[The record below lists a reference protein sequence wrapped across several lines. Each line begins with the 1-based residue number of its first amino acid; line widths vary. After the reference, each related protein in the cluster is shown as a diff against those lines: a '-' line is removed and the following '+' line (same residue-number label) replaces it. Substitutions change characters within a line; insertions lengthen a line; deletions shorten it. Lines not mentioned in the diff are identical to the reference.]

1 MGIFD
6 RVRSW
11 VSPKAQIDSAQIRRG
26 DGVWETLTGGTSH
39 PSEMQILRV
48 TAASACVKLIAGAI
62 AALPMHVYRRSSDG
76 DLTRDVNSELWWIL
90 NEQFSPRWSASA
102 GWSFMVGSLLLHGDG
117 FAEILRGAGGRVVG
131 LVPIHPN
138 RVRVIATPDGA
149 RLIYEVQPDPTISSP
164 APGYA
169 TMRVLDQDDI
179 LHVPGF
185 GFNGLRGLSAL
196 RYSLANSGT
205 LAINAQD
212 FSQKFLE
219 NMARPDFALQTDQA
233 LTDQQYNRMRSS
245 LDEHRGP
252 MNAGRPMVLDGG
264 LKIQTLTMPLE
275 EMQLLETRKFQ
286 VEEIARAFGV
296 QPFMIGHT
304 EKTSSWGTGV
314 EAMGAGFV
322 RYTLRDHLN
331 TFQNEINRKFFRT
344 PQYAAEFDTTEL
356 ERADTLAMFNAVRVA
371 LGRAGEPAFMTME
384 EARQMLRL
392 PRTMTGA
399 APDQSS
405 GDSDADGASG
415 GTTAMSLDDYGVAVR
430 AGVLTPQVE
439 DETAFRAA
447 FNLPSLSKSAAD
459 LWAAQGNVRQPITL
473 QSGKET
479 EQQASDAGEQVD
491 EGATD
496 EPAN

>member
-1 MGIFD
+1 MKILD
-6 RVRSW
+6 RVRFW

-26 DGVWETLTGGTSH
+26 DGVWETLSGNGSH
-39 PSEMQILRV
+39 PTEMQMLRV
-48 TAASACVKLIAGAI
+48 TAASACVKLVAGAI
-62 AALPMHVYRRSSDG
+62 ASLPMHIYRRAADG
-76 DLTRDVNSELWWIL
+76 DLTRDVNSDLWWIL
-90 NEQFSPRWSASA
+90 NEQFCPRWSASA

-117 FAEILRGAGGRVVG
+117 FAEILRNSTGQITG

-138 RVRVIATPDGA
+138 RVRVVATPDGA
-149 RLIYEVQPDPTISSP
+149 RLIYEIQPDPTIKSP

-169 TMRVLDQDDI
+169 TMRTLDQDDV

-205 LAINAQD
+205 LAINAQN
-212 FSQKFLE
+212 FSEKFLE

-233 LTDQQYNRMRSS
+233 LTDAQYQRVRSS
-245 LDEHRGP
+245 LDEHKGP
-252 MNAGRPMVLDGG
+252 LNAGRPMILDGG
-264 LKIQTLTMPLE
+264 LKLHTLTMPLE

-344 PQYAAEFDTTEL
+344 ARFAAEFDTTEL
-356 ERADTLAMFNAVRVA
+356 ERADTLAMFNAIRVA
-371 LGRAGEPAFMTME
+371 LGRAGEPAFMTLE

-392 PRTMTGA
+392 PQKMIGTVPQPTEGA
-399 APDQSS
+399 A
-405 GDSDADGASG
+405 
-415 GTTAMSLDDYGVAVR
+415 
-430 AGVLTPQVE
+430 
-439 DETAFRAA
+439 
-447 FNLPSLSKSAAD
+447 
-459 LWAAQGNVRQPITL
+459 
-473 QSGKET
+473 
-479 EQQASDAGEQVD
+479 
-491 EGATD
+491 D